1 MTFPDRVG
9 TVWPRVRPHLE
20 LALVPALTS
29 LLAIENIRR
38 VTQSDG
44 FTIGATFRFPA
55 PIIDLWTFVNVPAPQ
70 AGGLFVSPLVA
81 FFPVLLVVE
90 GLIAAGYLGSVEATL
105 RSGTYD
111 FVDSVRR
118 YGVRIVI
125 YTVLWNGVVFL
136 LGLLA
141 VTNPVFILVGIVLF
155 LWLSYRLYATPY
167 LIVTRDLSLGAALE
181 RSWGWGREGGEYFR
195 FGVGYLLTVA
205 AISIV
210 GTFFVTTTGLV
221 GVIVGVLVAAP
232 LGLAF
237 TAATMAFVR
246 EYSIVGRG
254 RVHEMP

>member
-141 VTNPVFILVGIVLF
+141 VANPVFILVGIVLF